1 VVGGL
6 HPRLPTSLF
15 PIPSRFAGALLRPS
29 LTVLLPVRNSQ
40 SSLAGTVHKVLEV
53 LSDLTNRFE
62 LVIID
67 DGSTDATIEVADDLA
82 TCYPQV
88 TAVRHA
94 RPMGR
99 STAVRTGLRRSTG
112 EVVLVRDNDCRLPI
126 EEIPRLWWAMTDPDQ
141 QIPGLVG
148 VSGGKAPSH
157 KEPPD
162 LAARGGFQMFLR
174 RAVERVEETAAE
186 EAGRSDPGRPA
197 ASRPKRPNYL
207 ARLREF
213 AFGE

>member
-1 VVGGL
+1 
-6 HPRLPTSLF
+6 
-15 PIPSRFAGALLRPS
+15 
-29 LTVLLPVRNSQ
+29 VLD
-40 SSLAGTVHKVLEV
+40 V

-99 STAVRTGLRRSTG
+99 SMAVRTGLRQSTG
-112 EVVLVRDNDCRLPI
+112 EIVLVRDNDCRLPI

-148 VSGGKAPSH
+148 VSGGETTSRC
-157 KEPPD
+157 EPPD
-162 LAARGGFQMFLR
+162 LAASGGFQMFLR
-174 RAVERVEETAAE
+174 RAVERVDETTPA
-186 EAGRSDPGRPA
+186 EAGQLDEGRLA